1 MTPQICGHWFSMVFL
16 QWVFIATG
24 FWCDWISPRVWA
36 ERVGIAQNIWRL
48 TPGVSNALSI
58 PFFVFQ
64 TQKCFSSTAK
74 LTCEDM
80 SISSAVTRPRFGNY
94 YVGLANG
101 HMICIDLCSYLN
113 RWSTGGMTMPSPWV
127 GPATCLAGRP
137 LQPAMLQVL
146 PPCLK
151 QRRPA
156 GPKSSAIFTLRLW
169 LTLW

>member
-1 MTPQICGHWFSMVFL
+1 MSTIQNWKPQSMTPQICGHWFSMVFL

-101 HMICIDLCSYLN
+101 HMICIDLWIDRTLINTLYN
-113 RWSTGGMTMPSPWV
+113 RYIVEDALP
-127 GPATCLAGRP
+127 PALLASLLHTDIETCL
-137 LQPAMLQVL
+137 
-146 PPCLK
+146 
-151 QRRPA
+151 
-156 GPKSSAIFTLRLW
+156 
-169 LTLW
+169 